1 MEAGASRGGRRSDET
16 KGGEEMTLGP
26 IYKVKG
32 EVTGARIEEPEYWI
46 PKEAVASIVGGSLT
60 DGEMYHF

>member
-32 EVTGARIEEPEYWI
+32 EVTGARIEELEYWI
-46 PKEAVASIVGGSLT
+46 PSRSGRLDCRRFIN
-60 DGEMYHF
+60 